1 MSISLAQLEPGSLW
15 FPSPHRALNEPN
27 GLLAIGG
34 DLSPPRLLQAYHNG
48 IFPWYGAHQ
57 PILWW
62 SPDPRGVMEPAS
74 LHISR
79 SLHKRLRR
87 QDVEVWINR
96 HFMEVVRA
104 CAAPRRES
112 YDTWITDEL
121 MESYQQ
127 LHQLGH
133 AHSIEVWQQDELI
146 GGLYGIS
153 VGRLFCGESMFYRQP
168 DASKIA
174 LVALCRHFAH
184 NGGELID
191 CQMQTEHL
199 LSLGAQEWPRAHYLK
214 RLHQL
219 RILTVTPECW
229 ACQQVEL

>member
-1 MSISLAQLEPGSLW
+1 MSTSLAQLGSGLW
-15 FPSPHRALNEPN
+15 FPSPHRALREPN

-62 SPDPRGVMEPAS
+62 SPDPRGILEPSS
-74 LHISR
+74 LHLSR
-79 SLHKRLRR
+79 SLQKRLRR

-96 HFMEVVRA
+96 EFMTVVRG
-104 CAAPRRES
+104 CAAPRRDCYE
-112 YDTWITDEL
+112 TWITDEL
-121 MESYQQ
+121 MASYEQ
-127 LHQLGH
+127 LHASGD
-133 AHSIEVWQQDELI
+133 AHSVEVWQAGELI

-153 VGRLFCGESMFYRQP
+153 VGRLFCGESMFSRRR

-184 NGGELID
+184 CGGELID

-199 LSLGAQEWPRAHYLK
+199 LSLGAQEWPRARFLEQLH
-214 RLHQL
+214 RLRTQ
-219 RILTVTPECW
+219 RVTPECW
-229 ACQQVEL
+229 SCQQVEL